1 MCALTRNSL
10 THLSNPCEKKNWVW
24 FFSSQGLVLHE
35 WSWTSKDVCN
45 KLSIVF
51 SSCNFFFYKYIFY
64 ALIIGFEIW
73 CLMNRHFYFRIGRSE
88 YFETSF
94 STINQTAKCID
105 EQRNI
110 KGIMLSVVT
119 YLKQL
124 NFYLLYNLPGAPHII
139 QPK

>member
-1 MCALTRNSL
+1 MHWHETVSHICL
-10 THLSNPCEKKNWVW
+10 THVRKRTGCDFSPHRVW
-24 FFSSQGLVLHE
+24 FFMSEVEQVKMFVISFQ
-35 WSWTSKDVCN
+35 
-45 KLSIVF
+45 LSFEVVT
-51 SSCNFFFYKYIFY
+51 FFFYKYIFY